1 VPSVNILKIDSSARQ
16 EGSFS
21 RALTDQV
28 IDKLRASNPHTD
40 VILRDV
46 AKDNLAHVDTNWV
59 TASNTPEADRTPEH
73 RAALAVSDSLVHE
86 VQAAD
91 ILVIGVPIYNFS
103 VPASLKAWIDQI
115 CRAGLTFAYSP
126 EGPKGMLEGMK
137 AYVIIASGGTPMD
150 SPVDFATGYM
160 RQVLRFIGITD
171 VTIIASDGL
180 MVDAD
185 AAHARAQDMI
195 ARV

>member
-1 VPSVNILKIDSSARQ
+1 MPSVKVLKIDSSARQ

-28 IDKLRASNPHTD
+28 INKLQASNFDTD
-40 VILRDV
+40 IIVRDV
-46 AKDNLAHVDTNWV
+46 GKDSLAHVDTNWV
-59 TASNTPEADRTPEH
+59 TASNTSETDRTSEH
-73 RAALAVSDSLVHE
+73 RAVLAVSDSLVQE

-126 EGPKGMLEGMK
+126 EGPKGLLEGKK
-137 AYVIIASGGTPMD
+137 AYVVIASGGTPMD

-160 RQVLRFIGITD
+160 RQVLKFIGITD
-171 VTIIASDGL
+171 ITIIASDGL
-180 MVDAD
+180 MIDAD
-185 AAHARAQDMI
+185 AAHARAQGII
-195 ARV
+195 AQL